1 MTVSLADALRLGA
14 LDAHDQGAL
23 VVRGEVSAS
32 EIVEAALMRIDHVDP
47 QVNAVTYVDRE
58 APLRARREGGPLA
71 GVPYLLKASLEYPGW
86 PMTSCSRARAG
97 AIGRTA
103 YPFVRSLD
111 TAGLMPVGMTAMPEF
126 GLLTGGEPMLT
137 GAVRNPWCPGHSAGG
152 SSTGAAAAVAAGLVP
167 LAHASDAAGSI
178 RVPTASCGVVG
189 LKSTRGANLRARAPH
204 VIDDLLCCDGL
215 IGRSV
220 RDVAWALET
229 TRAPDGG
236 LADALPV
243 AGLRVALCLTGLD
256 GEQPAPDVRDATI
269 AAGRLCASL
278 GCAVEEVR
286 LPVDGASII
295 AAFKTIWLH
304 EGGEIADL
312 VAAAN
317 PAIPLENLLE
327 PWTLGLAERRRTLG
341 LLDTGAAFAQVAE
354 SAEALARLF
363 DRYDIV
369 LSPVTATP
377 PPALGTFDPG
387 SDFDALWTAFWRY
400 TSFTPLQN
408 IAGTPAISLPLGMSG
423 DGRPVGAMF
432 AAGMGGDRTLL
443 ALAAAL
449 EEACPWRD
457 RWPALSAPAIAG
469 KLPI

>member
-1 MTVSLADALRLGA
+1 MTLPLADALRLGA

-23 VVRGEVSAS
+23 IACGEISAG
-32 EIVEAALMRIDHVDP
+32 EIAAAALTRIDHVDTH
-47 QVNAVTYVDRE
+47 VNAVTHVDRD
-58 APLRARREGGPLA
+58 APARAGSGRGPLA

-86 PMTSCSRARAG
+86 PLTSCSRARAG
-97 AIGRTA
+97 AVGRTA

-111 TAGLMPVGMTAMPEF
+111 AAGLVPVGMTAMPEF

-178 RVPTASCGVVG
+178 RVPAASCGVVG
-189 LKSTRGANLRARAPH
+189 LKASRGANLRARAPH

-220 RDVAWALET
+220 RDVAWAFET
-229 TRAPDGG
+229 TRAPDVG
-236 LADALPV
+236 LADARPV

-256 GEQPAPDVRDATI
+256 GEQAAPEVRDATI
-269 AAGRLCASL
+269 AAGRMCASL

-286 LPVDGASII
+286 LPVDGAAVI

-317 PAIPLENLLE
+317 PAIPLEDLLE
-327 PWTLGLAERRRTLG
+327 PWTLGLAGRRHALALPETA
-341 LLDTGAAFAQVAE
+341 AAFAQVAR
-354 SAEALARLF
+354 SADAL
-363 DRYDIV
+363 DRVFGRHDIV

-377 PPALGTFDPG
+377 PPALGTFDPSG
-387 SDFDALWTAFWRY
+387 DFDALWIAFWRY

-408 IAGTPAISLPLGMSG
+408 IAGTPAITLPLGMSG
-423 DGRPVGAMF
+423 DGRPIGAMF
-432 AAGMGGDRTLL
+432 AAGTGHDRTLL
-443 ALAAAL
+443 ALAVAL
-449 EEACPWRD
+449 EEGYAWRD
-457 RWPALSAPAIAG
+457 RWPALSAPAIAAT
-469 KLPI
+469 LPS